1 MDYLLLQ
8 HPGHNRVYYNA
19 AEKLA
24 LSELQLAS
32 ERLSVPCTNI
42 CSVKIAE
49 IRYLSLSLEHKI
61 TKADLEILSRLS
73 FVFAIYERIEIKGE
87 NCLLPI
93 QISDYEYINN
103 KIGSI
108 LKYQGKTNEL
118 FTKMMINV
126 ALLSSDFG
134 YADSISLLDPV
145 AGKGTTLFEASV
157 YGYNTY
163 GIELEAKSVHE
174 TSIFFKKYLEKE
186 RVKHAAAKRQISG
199 TSKKDAVLIDEFQY
213 ALTKEEFKSPE
224 RVKKLGL
231 VCGNTKDV
239 NLYFKNSQFHLLVG
253 DLPYGIVHGN
263 SASKRNTSITRNP
276 SELLAQSLA
285 QWHKVLKKGG
295 VVVVAWNS
303 FLASR
308 AKLATIFSKSG
319 FEVLDSEPY
328 QNFEHMVD
336 KSIKRDIVV
345 AKKS

>member
-19 AEKLA
+19 ARKLA

-42 CSVKIAE
+42 CAVEVAG
-49 IRYLSLSLEHKI
+49 IRYLSLSLENEI
-61 TKADLEILSRLS
+61 TSGDLEVLSRLS

-87 NCLLPI
+87 NCLMPI
-93 QISDYEYINN
+93 QVSEYEYVNN

-126 ALLSSDFG
+126 ALLSSNFNYTD
-134 YADSISLLDPV
+134 AISLLDPV

-157 YGYNTY
+157 YGYSAY
-163 GIELEAKSVHE
+163 GIELEAKSIHDTV
-174 TSIFFKKYLEKE
+174 IFFKKYLEKE
-186 RVKHAAAKRQISG
+186 RIKHAAVKRQISG
-199 TSKKDAVLIDEFQY
+199 AGKKDAVLMNEFQY
-213 ALTKEEFKSPE
+213 ALTKEEFKSLE
-224 RVKKLGL
+224 TSKKMGF
-231 VCGNTKDV
+231 VCGNTANVDQ
-239 NLYFKNSQFHLLVG
+239 YFKKEQFHLLVG

-263 SASKRNTSITRNP
+263 TAGKRNTSITRNP
-276 SELLAQSLA
+276 SELLADCLP
-285 QWHKVLKKGG
+285 QWYKILKKGG
-295 VVVVAWNS
+295 VAVVAWNS

-308 AKLATIFSKSG
+308 TKLATLFSKYG

-328 QNFEHMVD
+328 KNFEHMVD
-336 KSIKRDIVV
+336 KSIKRDILVT
-345 AKKS
+345 KKN

>member
-19 AEKLA
+19 AGKLA

-32 ERLSVPCTNI
+32 GRLSVPCTNI
-42 CSVKIAE
+42 CSVEVAGV
-49 IRYLSLSLEHKI
+49 RYLSLSLEHKI

-73 FVFAIYERIEIKGE
+73 FVFAIYERIAIKGE
-87 NCLLPI
+87 NWLMPV
-93 QISDYEYINN
+93 QVSEYEYINN

-134 YADSISLLDPV
+134 YTDSISLLDPV

-157 YGYNTY
+157 YGYSTY
-163 GIELEAKSVHE
+163 GIELEAKSVHD
-174 TSIFFKKYLEKE
+174 TVIFFKKYLEKE
-186 RVKHAAAKRQISG
+186 RIKHTAIKRQISG
-199 TSKKDAVLIDEFQY
+199 TSKKDAVFMDEFQY

-224 RVKKLGL
+224 TSKKMGL
-231 VCGNTKDV
+231 VCGNTANTDQ
-239 NLYFKNSQFHLLVG
+239 YFKKEQFHLLIG

-263 SASKRNTSITRNP
+263 TAGRKSASITRNP
-276 SELLAQSLA
+276 SELLAECLP
-285 QWHKVLKKGG
+285 QWYKVLKKGG
-295 VVVVAWNS
+295 VAVVAWNS

-308 AKLATIFSKSG
+308 TKLATLFSKYG
-319 FEVLDSEPY
+319 FEVLETEPY

-345 AKKS
+345 VKKN